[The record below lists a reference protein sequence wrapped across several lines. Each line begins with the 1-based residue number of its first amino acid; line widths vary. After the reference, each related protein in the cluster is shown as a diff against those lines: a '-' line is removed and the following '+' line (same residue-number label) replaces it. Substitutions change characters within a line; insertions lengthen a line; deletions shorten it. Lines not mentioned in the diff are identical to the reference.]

1 MRAKRELVAN
11 VSHEL
16 RTPLASIRGHTESL
30 QLRGPDLDAETRRTY
45 LEIIYRESEQLS
57 RLIDDLF
64 ALSTAEAGALPLVL
78 RPVALGEVAD
88 EVVSSIRS
96 VARGERRVTLVTE
109 VEPDM
114 PAALADRQRIA
125 QVVANLVRNAVRHTP
140 QGGLVAV
147 RACRR
152 DEQSQ

>member
-1 MRAKRELVAN
+1 LERLGQAAEALAEGDLSRRVDEGPPDEVGQLARRFNLMAARLGATVGELAAAKDRVEAALRAKRELVAN

-30 QLRGPDLDAETRRTY
+30 QLRGPDLDPETRRAY

-88 EVVSSIRS
+88 EV
-96 VARGERRVTLVTE
+96 
-109 VEPDM
+109 
-114 PAALADRQRIA
+114 
-125 QVVANLVRNAVRHTP
+125 
-140 QGGLVAV
+140 
-147 RACRR
+147 
-152 DEQSQ
+152 